1 MHGRLLARL
10 YVDAWI
16 FAGLVWLIAALF
28 TKRTERTEPL
38 SSRLVQFGWTL
49 LSVILL
55 SFGRL
60 PWGPLGVRVIPRS
73 FVLGNAGLALTIA
86 GIAFALWARFYLGR
100 NWSGRVTLKENH
112 ELIRTGPYAIVRHP
126 IYSGFLLALTGT
138 VIAIGEIRAI
148 LALVI
153 VAIGLHF
160 KSKTEER
167 FMSEKFSEQYATYS
181 REVKSLIPYIL

>member
-16 FAGLVWLIAALF
+16 FAGIVWLVAALF
-28 TKRTERTEPL
+28 TNRTERTEPL
-38 SSRLVQFGWTL
+38 SSRLVQLGWTL

-73 FVLGNAGLALTIA
+73 FLLGNAGLALTIV

-112 ELIRTGPYAIVRHP
+112 ELIRTGPYAFVRHP
-126 IYSGFLLALTGT
+126 IYTGILVALTGT
-138 VIAIGEIRAI
+138 VIAIGEARAI
-148 LALVI
+148 LALII
-153 VAIGLHF
+153 VAVGLHF
-160 KSKTEER
+160 KSKTEEQ
-167 FMSEKFSEQYATYS
+167 FMSEKFGEQYATYR
-181 REVKSLIPYIL
+181 REVKSLIPYVL

>member
-1 MHGRLLARL
+1 MHARLLARL
-10 YVDAWI
+10 YINAWI
-16 FAGLVWLIAALF
+16 FAGIVWLVAALF

-38 SSRLVQFGWTL
+38 SSRLVQLSWAF
-49 LSVILL
+49 LSVALL

-60 PWGPLGVRVIPRS
+60 PWGPLGIRVIPRS
-73 FVLGNAGLALTIA
+73 FVLGNAGLALTIV

-126 IYSGFLLALTGT
+126 IYTGFLVALTGT

-153 VAIGLHF
+153 VAAGLHF
-160 KSKTEER
+160 KSKTEEQ
-167 FMSEKFSEQYATYS
+167 FMSDKFGNQYAAYR
-181 REVKSLIPYIL
+181 REVKSLIPYVL